1 MESMPLLTGLR
12 AALAVLAALL
22 FATTPALAAPVAVQL
37 GDIRIVLDT
46 PPGFADAAGTGSPRV
61 LELAETLTSASN
73 RILLFGITD
82 ADFRRFTVGDP
93 PEMRRYLIAV
103 TPRAHERYYVSPS
116 DFERYVSDVTHNL
129 GKPPEVT
136 DYRKFLETTPENKPV
151 LLAEMR
157 REEAL
162 LSFMMGARLAPI
174 ESQHL
179 FTWEKPKPRYLL
191 STTTLLLLRHRAL
204 SLSIYTGYD
213 SPQDLDW
220 LLYTT
225 KRWIEDL
232 KRLNQR

>member
-1 MESMPLLTGLR
+1 MRSMSRLTVLR
-12 AALAVLAALL
+12 SALL
-22 FATTPALAAPVAVQL
+22 ALVFAAMPALAAPVGVQL

-46 PPGFADAAGTGSPRV
+46 PPGFADASATGSPRV
-61 LELAETLTSASN
+61 LELAEQLTSASN

-82 ADFRRFTVGDP
+82 ADFRRFTVGDT
-93 PEMRRYLIAV
+93 PEMRRYVIAV
-103 TPRAHERYYVSPS
+103 TPRAHERYRVSPS
-116 DFERYVSDVTHNL
+116 DFERYVADVTHNL
-129 GKPPEVT
+129 GQPPGEL
-136 DYRKFLETTPENKPV
+136 DFRKYLEKTPENKPV

-162 LSFMMGARLAPI
+162 ISFMMGARLAPI

-179 FTWEKPKPRYLL
+179 FTWDKPQARYLL
-191 STTTLLLLRHRAL
+191 STTTLLLLHQRAL

-232 KRLNQR
+232 QRLNQR

>member
-1 MESMPLLTGLR
+1 MAFMPQFTVLR
-12 AALAVLAALL
+12 SALFALL
-22 FATTPALAAPVAVQL
+22 FAATPALAAPVAVQL

-46 PPGFADAAGTGSPRV
+46 PPGFADASATGSPRV
-61 LELAETLTSASN
+61 LELAEQLTSASN

-82 ADFRRFTVGDP
+82 ADFRRFTVGDT
-93 PEMRRYLIAV
+93 PEMRRYVIAV
-103 TPRAHERYYVSPS
+103 TPRAHERYHVSPS
-116 DFERYVSDVTHNL
+116 DFERYVADVTHNL
-129 GKPPEVT
+129 GKPPGT
-136 DYRKFLETTPENKPV
+136 MDFRKYLEKTPENQPV

-157 REEAL
+157 REQAL
-162 LSFMMGARLAPI
+162 ISFMMGARLAPI

-179 FTWEKPKPRYLL
+179 FTWDKPQPRYLL
-191 STTTLLLLRHRAL
+191 STTTLLLLRARAL

-232 KRLNQR
+232 QRLNHP

>member
-1 MESMPLLTGLR
+1 MIAR
-12 AALAVLAALL
+12 ACATLAVLAALL
-22 FATTPALAAPVAVQL
+22 LGATPGLASPFAAQL

-46 PPGFADAAGTGSPRV
+46 PPGFADASATGSPRV

-82 ADFRRFTVGDP
+82 ADFRRFSVGDT

-116 DFERYVSDVTHNL
+116 DFERYVADVTRNL
-129 GKPPEVT
+129 GKPPEIP
-136 DYRKFLETTPENKPV
+136 DFHKYLESTPEGQPV
-151 LLAEMR
+151 LLAELR
-157 REEAL
+157 REPAL
-162 LSFMMGARLAPI
+162 ISLMQGARLAPV

-179 FTWEKPKPRYLL
+179 FTWDKPPPRYLL
-191 STTTLLLLRHRAL
+191 STTTLLLLRQRAL

-220 LLYTT
+220 LTYTT
-225 KRWIEDL
+225 KRWVEDL
-232 KRLNQR
+232 QRLNRP